1 MSVPHGTPLLWSR
14 EGMKKLTLTF
24 VLVAAAGTGLSLVP
38 ATSGAP
44 SQTTSNKFWDPVL
57 DVYSTV
63 QRHYFKSPEYEK
75 MQEGVIKGM
84 LEALEDPYTEFIPNK
99 DVAKFDKEVRGEF
112 VGIGAEVRG
121 TDDGFLLIVSPLDDS
136 PAYKAGVEADDVVVA
151 VDGVSVYNLD
161 VDEIISKLTG
171 EPNTPVRVTFEREG
185 TDADIPQGAQPA
197 SIPDVEGEARGPK
210 PGWVRFDLEIVR
222 QRIQSATLKGLHR
235 DGEKWD
241 FMVDPNRKIAYVRLQ
256 QFTTTTGVELE
267 KVCRELLEQGMRGM
281 ILDLRFNGGGALS
294 AAIQTSDLFLS
305 DESNLIVKTKGRT
318 TSEERVYARADGTLP
333 DFPLIVMVNDASASA
348 SEIVAGSL
356 SDNGRAI
363 VLGTRSFGKGLVQSI
378 YRLPS
383 GAGQLKITEAYYY
396 LPSGRCIQREDESTE
411 WGVDPSPGFYV
422 PMTDAEIVQMWRV
435 RRAEEVIRNA
445 QASEETQ
452 KNWADPE
459 WILSHLKDTQLS
471 AAVKAIGTK
480 LDTGE
485 WVGPGEN
492 APAGTLEMAALK
504 KEERRYDLLA
514 REMARS
520 AKRMDTLRKGEPEE
534 KPLDLIPSTE
544 KLANGTIEV
553 RDSEGKVISV
563 LRITGDDLEAWLNG
577 APLEPEAVP
586 VHEES
591 SAGTT
596 EPTPPTQEK

>member
-112 VGIGAEVRG
+112 VGIGAEVR
-121 TDDGFLLIVSPLDDS
+121 
-136 PAYKAGVEADDVVVA
+136 
-151 VDGVSVYNLD
+151 
-161 VDEIISKLTG
+161 
-171 EPNTPVRVTFEREG
+171 G

>member
-1 MSVPHGTPLLWSR
+1 
-14 EGMKKLTLTF
+14 MKKLTLTV
-24 VLVAAAGTGLSLVP
+24 VLVAAAGIGLSVVP
-38 ATSGAP
+38 ATSGAAEP
-44 SQTTSNKFWDPVL
+44 SASYRFWDPVQE
-57 DVYSTV
+57 VYTTV
-63 QRHYFKSPEYEK
+63 QRHYFKGPDYEK

-84 LEALEDPYTEFIPNK
+84 LDSLDDPYTEFIPTK
-99 DVAKFDKEVRGEF
+99 KIAEFDKEVRGEF

-151 VDGVSVYNLD
+151 VDGKSVYNLS
-161 VDEIISKLTG
+161 VDDIISKLTG
-171 EPNTPVRVTFEREG
+171 DPNSKVKVTFEREG
-185 TDADIPQGAQPA
+185 TDQDIPKGAQPA
-197 SIPDVEGEARGPK
+197 SIPGPEGEARGPK

-222 QRIQSATLKGLHR
+222 QRIQTTTLKGLHR
-235 DGEKWD
+235 DGDKWD
-241 FMVDPNRKIAYVRLQ
+241 FMVDPTKKIAYVRLQ

-267 KVCRELLEQGMRGM
+267 KVCKDLLAQGMRGM

-294 AAIQTSDLFLS
+294 AAIQTSDLFLG
-305 DESNLIVKTKGRT
+305 DESQLIVKTKGRT
-318 TSEERVYARADGTLP
+318 TSEERVYARVDNTLP
-333 DFPLIVMVNDASASA
+333 DFPLIVMVNDNSASA

-363 VLGTRSFGKGLVQSI
+363 ILGTRSFGKGLVQSI

-383 GAGQLKITEAYYY
+383 GAGQIKITEAYYY

-422 PMTDAEIVQMWRV
+422 PMSDSDIREMWRV
-435 RRAEEVIRNA
+435 RREEEVIRNG
-445 QASEETQ
+445 QASDESK
-452 KNWADPE
+452 KNWADHE
-459 WILSHLKDTQLS
+459 WILEHLKDPQLS

-492 APAGTLEMAALK
+492 APAGTLELASLK
-504 KEERRYDLLA
+504 KEERKYDLLA
-514 REMARS
+514 REMARTV
-520 AKRMDTLRKGEPEE
+520 KRMDSLRKGEPEE
-534 KPLDLIPSTE
+534 KPKDLIPGSE
-544 KLANGTIEV
+544 KLANGTIEI
-553 RDSEGKVISV
+553 RDAEGKVISV

-591 SAGTT
+591 NAGTT